1 MFPYSRLGFKL
12 LKVRGYSLQ
21 PLWSIW
27 YQEKNHDLV
36 VTPLGIFLQTGD
48 PIGLLK
54 YKGNY
59 VTFQKFLLFPTNQL
73 SPQVTQTSVSRGA
86 AGVPSGLAKASR
98 NSSSP

>member
-48 PIGLLK
+48 PIGLSA
-54 YKGNY
+54 
-59 VTFQKFLLFPTNQL
+59 TLLSLEMTHFGGMLALHSLCPAQRV
-73 SPQVTQTSVSRGA
+73 PVVGDVQTT
-86 AGVPSGLAKASR
+86 
-98 NSSSP
+98 